1 MIPRVLQKS
10 KQKIA
15 EICRKYEIRE
25 LALFGSQVR
34 GDFSAKSDFDFLVE
48 FNPDAKISF
57 FELGRI
63 QTELEEIVKTEV
75 DLVPKDGLKPAIRQ
89 QVLGEAETIYAG

>member
-25 LALFGSQVR
+25 LSLFGSQVR
-34 GDFSAKSDFDFLVE
+34 GDFSAQSDFDFLVE
-48 FNPDAKISF
+48 FKPEAKISF

-63 QTELEEIVKTEV
+63 QNELEEIVKTEV

-89 QVLGEAETIYAG
+89 QVLGEAETIYAA

>member
-25 LALFGSQVR
+25 LSLFGSQVR

-48 FNPDAKISF
+48 FNPEAKISF

-89 QVLGEAETIYAG
+89 QVLVEAETIYAA

>member
-48 FNPDAKISF
+48 FNPEAKISF

-75 DLVPKDGLKPAIRQ
+75 DLVPKDGLKSAIRQ
-89 QVLGEAETIYAG
+89 QILGEAETIYAA